1 MEFMLKRLQEPSTYA
16 GIAAFLASIGMLGLT
31 ETDWNQ
37 VLGAAAAVTAA
48 TSVFMREKPLAANVP
63 PVPAKR

>member
-1 MEFMLKRLQEPSTYA
+1 MEFIVRRLQEPSTYA

-48 TSVFMREKPLAANVP
+48 TSVFMKEKPLVTSVP
-63 PVPAKR
+63 PITTKR